1 MLRAATMEV
10 TETEARPVPAEVEIP
25 REALAPQKERDS
37 LITKAQEMGISE
49 RKIANTYRGS
59 CDQQVGEQV
68 QLLHRLIAAHC
79 EREAHPQSG
88 LLSRVRAA
96 IGF

>member
-1 MLRAATMEV
+1 MVRTATVEV

-25 REALAPQKERDS
+25 REALTPQKERDS
-37 LITKAQEMGISE
+37 LITKAREMGISE
-49 RKIANTYRGS
+49 RKIANTFRGS

-68 QLLHRLIAAHC
+68 QLVHRLIAARC
-79 EREAHPQSG
+79 ESEAHPQSG
-88 LLSRVRAA
+88 LLSRIRAA

>member
-1 MLRAATMEV
+1 MLRTATMRT
-10 TETEARPVPAEVEIP
+10 TETETTSVPAEVEIP
-25 REALAPQKERDS
+25 REALTRQRERDS
-37 LITKAQEMGISE
+37 LITKAREMGISE
-49 RKIANTYRGS
+49 RKIANTERGS

-88 LLSRVRAA
+88 LLSRIRAA
-96 IGF
+96 IGL